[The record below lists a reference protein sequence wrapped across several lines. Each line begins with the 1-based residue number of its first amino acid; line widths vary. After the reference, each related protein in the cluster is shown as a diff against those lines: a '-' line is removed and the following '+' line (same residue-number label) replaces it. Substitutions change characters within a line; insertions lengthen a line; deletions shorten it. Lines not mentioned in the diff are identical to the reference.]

1 MRTVRFSLALLL
13 SILLLGAGASQLA
26 VSADENTAPAFK
38 NEQVALRIVPE
49 GAECQFHCSHN
60 LHGACLGADTRN
72 RNTSKLGRPLWL
84 PGSEPSS
91 PTMLNRAANFARAW
105 SWK

>member
-1 MRTVRFSLALLL
+1 MRTVWFSLALLL

-60 LHGACLGADTRN
+60 LHGACLGVAIRN
-72 RNTSKLGRPLWL
+72 RKTSKLDRPRWL
-84 PGSEPSS
+84 PSCAPIS
-91 PTMLNRAANFARAW
+91 PTMPIRRANDAC
-105 SWK
+105 S